1 SEEGM
6 KAVFDQKNKVFV
18 PHLLP
23 IVRGTTV
30 DIKNSD
36 PFLHNVRI
44 YAGKNTLLNQALPFQ
59 GQVVPHVF
67 EETGTYAVRCDA
79 HPEMSAYIVVLENPF
94 FSTVNED
101 GSYEIAGVPA
111 GSYSL
116 VTQNLKKKKI
126 DTSTVVVN

>member
-1 SEEGM
+1 M
-6 KAVFDQKNKVFV
+6 
-18 PHLLP
+18 
-23 IVRGTTV
+23 
-30 DIKNSD
+30 
-36 PFLHNVRI
+36 
-44 YAGKNTLLNQALPFQ
+44 LNLALPFQ

-67 EETGTYAVRCDA
+67 KETGTYAVRCDA

-101 GSYEIAGVPA
+101 GSYEIAGVPP

-116 VTQNLKKKKI
+116 VTQNFKKEKI